1 MYNTDTQPVSGRAL
15 VRIPIEG
22 VKSQPLQQDPVEKQA
37 STVACTLP
45 SLVYRGRAKVL
56 KA

>member
-1 MYNTDTQPVSGRAL
+1 MYNTDTQPVSGLAL
-15 VRIPIEG
+15 VRIPSEG